1 MAQLITVR
9 LTRND
14 NQPWGFRLQGGK
26 DFGSPL
32 ALQKVNVGSIA
43 DKAGLL
49 AGDALIKV
57 NNEEL
62 FNLRH
67 KDAQDAIVRAGAS
80 FELTVSRGGSTWKP
94 AVTPLT
100 SPVPTSAGVN
110 VLTKTSLQAKPG
122 QNPAAIGTGHNTA
135 ARPFASKEP
144 SVKSVVNKQYNSPVA
159 MYSDETIAETLSAQT
174 EVLAGGV
181 LGVNFKKNEKVYNSA
196 QSEVFKMLQEQ
207 GNEPEPARPSSV
219 YSPSSH
225 FPQHPLNDQH
235 SSVSDGVTKHVTA
248 PVNVPKPP
256 SNNGL
261 PPGQNIC
268 ADCERLIVGVF
279 VRIKDK
285 NLHVECFK
293 CSTCGSSLKNQGYYN
308 FNNKLYCDIH
318 AKLAAM
324 SSPPPNTNGLVP
336 VTVPPKAP
344 TSTIS
349 SALNAHAGALNGSS
363 VAPAVPTTAH
373 CVTVEIAWATPSHS
387 RTSSMSSGYGNSNSS
402 LKNSPIVQSPSHSR
416 QSSGVS
422 LSDLKLIDNLDGSN
436 SQQVSDE
443 EKESEISG
451 NLYYKTING
460 GIIRSVKPPN
470 KNNGEFK
477 YKLPSSIS
485 GPKPFSYAPVPAPA
499 PVSAP
504 KSPIAY
510 PPPAAPAWT
519 APVSAPVQTAPAWT
533 PAPAP
538 VNEAAKAPAAQQ
550 LQGKLNVFRQPQPQ
564 SQAPT
569 ATPKR
574 VNDRFPCKN
583 LPAGG
588 SPRFPC
594 YKCKSQP
601 SIEIDSVVPEQQQQQ
616 QQQPQQQEEVKEEP
630 QTVQNQ
636 SVSEEAQNQQQQQVQ
651 ESLNNSRRASINQTQ
666 EEQLTQRK
674 VSQVEQ
680 QVRLQQQVEQ
690 QSYASQSETMRRGS
704 IQDRQ
709 SKFEQ
714 PVQQETIQQQ
724 APKQSPPK
732 QQQEQQQPQETSE
745 LDKEVQDTVAPRIR
759 IVEPRWRTPSRQYL
773 HEFEASSSSGQQNE
787 VFSSDP
793 NEMLR
798 PTTPSS
804 RPWTPSSRSQ
814 HRSSHIPYYQE
825 QLAWEEGVALSKE
838 FEKKLRTPSPNPMM
852 MRPKSP
858 AFGPPP
864 NPLLLIHPQTR
875 DEGKDLS
882 GKYLS
887 GTKLLSPMWETQHY
901 KNEYLGVDTDNPY
914 YEKQQKSSSQKY
926 YESPEMIQRQR
937 VGDTQV
943 ETRAR
948 ESHAEQQKKAEME
961 RSSVQQV
968 GNATIQRKTR
978 VVEEFEHTSSAKTV
992 EVQKTKGA
1000 TLTIQDDEFPP
1011 RGFVAQQ
1018 ARRLSTADSDT
1029 TSNNITKRQ
1038 VGGGQEPRDYTV
1050 PTFQSQVSVQQQSSS
1065 QMQSYSAQSNT
1076 TNSQISQYSFP
1087 TQSGM
1092 VPPPGFPTSA
1102 QASQITNVIQ
1112 RQQQQA
1118 ASSFNTNTTNK
1129 ATLPQPQQAT
1139 NNNSDRQSNNLPSSL
1154 NNNNKNYEPSPIS
1167 SSNTNPS
1174 KKTSSDPVPGLG
1186 GISGKPYNVQNVTQ
1200 PKRGRGILNQA
1211 AVGRAPVCGCCS
1223 DIKPMKMVGNPT
1235 EMLEQSVRELKLNNG
1250 KPSSKFKNDASQVIS
1265 AMLEARL
1272 KLTQPKPL
1280 QKEIPLPPLPKSSP
1294 PKHDT
1299 VTLHSSI
1306 NNKLRNMKKLNE
1318 NIGEEREKLDEKI
1331 LSIIPTTTEVDVFVK
1346 RNSINNNNNN
1356 KSHASNRLSYV
1367 ETFNNNNNKIDTN
1380 DKENEKINKNSAET
1394 NNKIVNGIQ
1403 NGELPICCKCNV
1415 KITTGPF
1422 ITALGRIW
1430 CPEHFI
1436 CVNANCKR
1444 PLADIGFVEEK
1455 GDLYC
1460 EYCFEQYLAP
1470 NCSKCVKK
1478 IKGDCLNAIGRQF
1491 HPECFTCSYCGKLFG
1506 NSPFFLEEG
1515 EPYCQNDW
1523 NELFTTKCFAC
1534 GFPVEAGDRWVEAL
1548 NNNYHSQ
1555 CFNCT
1560 MCKKNLEG
1568 QSFYAKGGRPFCKN
1582 HAQYN
1587 YLKKKTQFIINL
1599 NISKYFNT
1607 ITHIMYVNNK
1617 IKTILKFKFK
1627 H

>member
-373 CVTVEIAWATPSHS
+373 
-387 RTSSMSSGYGNSNSS
+387 
-402 LKNSPIVQSPSHSR
+402 
-416 QSSGVS
+416 
-422 LSDLKLIDNLDGSN
+422 
-436 SQQVSDE
+436 
-443 EKESEISG
+443 
-451 NLYYKTING
+451 
-460 GIIRSVKPPN
+460 
-470 KNNGEFK
+470 
-477 YKLPSSIS
+477 LPSSIS

-550 LQGKLNVFRQPQPQ
+550 LQ
-564 SQAPT
+564 
-569 ATPKR
+569 

>member
-181 LGVNFKKNEKVYNSA
+181 LG
-196 QSEVFKMLQEQ
+196 
-207 GNEPEPARPSSV
+207 
-219 YSPSSH
+219 
-225 FPQHPLNDQH
+225 
-235 SSVSDGVTKHVTA
+235 
-248 PVNVPKPP
+248 
-256 SNNGL
+256 
-261 PPGQNIC
+261 
-268 ADCERLIVGVF
+268 
-279 VRIKDK
+279 
-285 NLHVECFK
+285 
-293 CSTCGSSLKNQGYYN
+293 
-308 FNNKLYCDIH
+308 
-318 AKLAAM
+318 
-324 SSPPPNTNGLVP
+324 
-336 VTVPPKAP
+336 KAP

-373 CVTVEIAWATPSHS
+373 
-387 RTSSMSSGYGNSNSS
+387 
-402 LKNSPIVQSPSHSR
+402 
-416 QSSGVS
+416 
-422 LSDLKLIDNLDGSN
+422 
-436 SQQVSDE
+436 
-443 EKESEISG
+443 
-451 NLYYKTING
+451 
-460 GIIRSVKPPN
+460 
-470 KNNGEFK
+470 
-477 YKLPSSIS
+477 LPSSIS

-574 VNDRFPCKN
+574 
-583 LPAGG
+583 
-588 SPRFPC
+588 
-594 YKCKSQP
+594 
-601 SIEIDSVVPEQQQQQ
+601 
-616 QQQPQQQEEVKEEP
+616 
-630 QTVQNQ
+630 
-636 SVSEEAQNQQQQQVQ
+636 
-651 ESLNNSRRASINQTQ
+651 
-666 EEQLTQRK
+666 
-674 VSQVEQ
+674 
-680 QVRLQQQVEQ
+680 
-690 QSYASQSETMRRGS
+690 
-704 IQDRQ
+704 
-709 SKFEQ
+709 
-714 PVQQETIQQQ
+714 
-724 APKQSPPK
+724 
-732 QQQEQQQPQETSE
+732 
-745 LDKEVQDTVAPRIR
+745 
-759 IVEPRWRTPSRQYL
+759 
-773 HEFEASSSSGQQNE
+773 
-787 VFSSDP
+787 
-793 NEMLR
+793 
-798 PTTPSS
+798 
-804 RPWTPSSRSQ
+804 
-814 HRSSHIPYYQE
+814 
-825 QLAWEEGVALSKE
+825 
-838 FEKKLRTPSPNPMM
+838 
-852 MRPKSP
+852 
-858 AFGPPP
+858 
-864 NPLLLIHPQTR
+864 
-875 DEGKDLS
+875 
-882 GKYLS
+882 
-887 GTKLLSPMWETQHY
+887 
-901 KNEYLGVDTDNPY
+901 
-914 YEKQQKSSSQKY
+914 
-926 YESPEMIQRQR
+926 
-937 VGDTQV
+937 
-943 ETRAR
+943 
-948 ESHAEQQKKAEME
+948 
-961 RSSVQQV
+961 
-968 GNATIQRKTR
+968 
-978 VVEEFEHTSSAKTV
+978 
-992 EVQKTKGA
+992 
-1000 TLTIQDDEFPP
+1000 
-1011 RGFVAQQ
+1011 
-1018 ARRLSTADSDT
+1018 
-1029 TSNNITKRQ
+1029 
-1038 VGGGQEPRDYTV
+1038 
-1050 PTFQSQVSVQQQSSS
+1050 
-1065 QMQSYSAQSNT
+1065 
-1076 TNSQISQYSFP
+1076 
-1087 TQSGM
+1087 
-1092 VPPPGFPTSA
+1092 
-1102 QASQITNVIQ
+1102 
-1112 RQQQQA
+1112 
-1118 ASSFNTNTTNK
+1118 
-1129 ATLPQPQQAT
+1129 
-1139 NNNSDRQSNNLPSSL
+1139 
-1154 NNNNKNYEPSPIS
+1154 
-1167 SSNTNPS
+1167 
-1174 KKTSSDPVPGLG
+1174 G

-1223 DIKPMKMVGNPT
+1223 G
-1235 EMLEQSVRELKLNNG
+1235 QVR
-1250 KPSSKFKNDASQVIS
+1250 
-1265 AMLEARL
+1265 
-1272 KLTQPKPL
+1272 
-1280 QKEIPLPPLPKSSP
+1280 
-1294 PKHDT
+1294 
-1299 VTLHSSI
+1299 
-1306 NNKLRNMKKLNE
+1306 
-1318 NIGEEREKLDEKI
+1318 
-1331 LSIIPTTTEVDVFVK
+1331 
-1346 RNSINNNNNN
+1346 
-1356 KSHASNRLSYV
+1356 
-1367 ETFNNNNNKIDTN
+1367 
-1380 DKENEKINKNSAET
+1380 
-1394 NNKIVNGIQ
+1394 
-1403 NGELPICCKCNV
+1403 
-1415 KITTGPF
+1415 GPF

>member
-373 CVTVEIAWATPSHS
+373 
-387 RTSSMSSGYGNSNSS
+387 
-402 LKNSPIVQSPSHSR
+402 
-416 QSSGVS
+416 
-422 LSDLKLIDNLDGSN
+422 
-436 SQQVSDE
+436 
-443 EKESEISG
+443 
-451 NLYYKTING
+451 
-460 GIIRSVKPPN
+460 
-470 KNNGEFK
+470 
-477 YKLPSSIS
+477 LPSSIS

-574 VNDRFPCKN
+574 E
-583 LPAGG
+583 
-588 SPRFPC
+588 
-594 YKCKSQP
+594 SQP

-1223 DIKPMKMVGNPT
+1223 G
-1235 EMLEQSVRELKLNNG
+1235 QVR
-1250 KPSSKFKNDASQVIS
+1250 
-1265 AMLEARL
+1265 
-1272 KLTQPKPL
+1272 
-1280 QKEIPLPPLPKSSP
+1280 
-1294 PKHDT
+1294 
-1299 VTLHSSI
+1299 
-1306 NNKLRNMKKLNE
+1306 
-1318 NIGEEREKLDEKI
+1318 
-1331 LSIIPTTTEVDVFVK
+1331 
-1346 RNSINNNNNN
+1346 
-1356 KSHASNRLSYV
+1356 
-1367 ETFNNNNNKIDTN
+1367 
-1380 DKENEKINKNSAET
+1380 
-1394 NNKIVNGIQ
+1394 
-1403 NGELPICCKCNV
+1403 
-1415 KITTGPF
+1415 GPF

>member
-207 GNEPEPARPSSV
+207 GNEPEPAHNYYWTASHAVGCRAKERSSTPSFVQKFEKKFAYTPSASPYFTGGKTPEPFESHEDENQVKEPRHPTSADVPKNEEAPNRP
-219 YSPSSH
+219 PI
-225 FPQHPLNDQH
+225 QTTTNMNKKE
-235 SSVSDGVTKHVTA
+235 VTKDTTTTKNTTTTEA
-248 PVNVPKPP
+248 TDK
-256 SNNGL
+256 
-261 PPGQNIC
+261 
-268 ADCERLIVGVF
+268 D
-279 VRIKDK
+279 IK
-285 NLHVECFK
+285 
-293 CSTCGSSLKNQGYYN
+293 
-308 FNNKLYCDIH
+308 
-318 AKLAAM
+318 
-324 SSPPPNTNGLVP
+324 
-336 VTVPPKAP
+336 KAP

-373 CVTVEIAWATPSHS
+373 
-387 RTSSMSSGYGNSNSS
+387 
-402 LKNSPIVQSPSHSR
+402 
-416 QSSGVS
+416 
-422 LSDLKLIDNLDGSN
+422 
-436 SQQVSDE
+436 
-443 EKESEISG
+443 
-451 NLYYKTING
+451 
-460 GIIRSVKPPN
+460 
-470 KNNGEFK
+470 
-477 YKLPSSIS
+477 LPSSIS

-574 VNDRFPCKN
+574 E
-583 LPAGG
+583 
-588 SPRFPC
+588 
-594 YKCKSQP
+594 SQP

-1223 DIKPMKMVGNPT
+1223 G
-1235 EMLEQSVRELKLNNG
+1235 QVR
-1250 KPSSKFKNDASQVIS
+1250 
-1265 AMLEARL
+1265 
-1272 KLTQPKPL
+1272 
-1280 QKEIPLPPLPKSSP
+1280 
-1294 PKHDT
+1294 
-1299 VTLHSSI
+1299 
-1306 NNKLRNMKKLNE
+1306 
-1318 NIGEEREKLDEKI
+1318 
-1331 LSIIPTTTEVDVFVK
+1331 
-1346 RNSINNNNNN
+1346 
-1356 KSHASNRLSYV
+1356 
-1367 ETFNNNNNKIDTN
+1367 
-1380 DKENEKINKNSAET
+1380 
-1394 NNKIVNGIQ
+1394 
-1403 NGELPICCKCNV
+1403 
-1415 KITTGPF
+1415 GPF